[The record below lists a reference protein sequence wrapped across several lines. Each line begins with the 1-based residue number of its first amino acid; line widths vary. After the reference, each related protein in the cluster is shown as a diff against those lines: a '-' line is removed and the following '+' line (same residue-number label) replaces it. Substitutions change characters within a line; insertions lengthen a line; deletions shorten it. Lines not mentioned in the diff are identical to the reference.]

1 VSWKPLVR
9 EEEGKKVQEEGSRR
23 RFKKKV
29 QEEEDTERHR
39 KTPKETNGTKS
50 GAAAAVVRVGSSWWC
65 RNLPSVDRECDQ
77 KVLACG
83 PGSGKFNLGGGGC

>member
-29 QEEEDTERHR
+29 QEEGSRRRRHR

-50 GAAAAVVRVGSSWWC
+50 GAAAAVVRVVRVFMVVSELTL
-65 RNLPSVDRECDQ
+65 R
-77 KVLACG
+77 
-83 PGSGKFNLGGGGC
+83 

>member
-29 QEEEDTERHR
+29 QEEGSRRRRHR
-39 KTPKETNGTKS
+39 KTPKDTERNKWHKVRS
-50 GAAAAVVRVGSSWWC
+50 GSGSSQG
-65 RNLPSVDRECDQ
+65 RVFMVVSELTLR
-77 KVLACG
+77 
-83 PGSGKFNLGGGGC
+83 